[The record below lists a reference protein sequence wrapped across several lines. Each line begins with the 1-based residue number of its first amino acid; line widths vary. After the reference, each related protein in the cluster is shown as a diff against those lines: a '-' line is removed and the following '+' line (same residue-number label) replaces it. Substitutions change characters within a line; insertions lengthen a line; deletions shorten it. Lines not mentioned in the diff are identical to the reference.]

1 MTKSRIA
8 LSKID
13 RSSRPKTKTDRSLYR
28 SNGGPLQSREEQ
40 PAVAGPLAGGP
51 ID

>member
-13 RSSRPKTKTDRSLYR
+13 RPSRPAAKTDHSHFR